1 MIGLA
6 SASAILLLVSLV
18 GICSNLVALL
28 TVKRTKYMHNTFG
41 ALCVSLASCN
51 LGVCLIY
58 FGWCSVATLSMV
70 DSVDRVFFDSE
81 LGKKVG
87 QIALL
92 FLYGSIYTHLAVSFN
107 RMMSLMYPL
116 RYLLMFDMRKSAALL
131 CVVWTLAF
139 IEIVPYFWS
148 RNCYFFY
155 KYEVA
160 LWEFAETE
168 CGEFFGFYFDFL
180 PSIVVVFFILAMD
193 VVALIK
199 LRASHKDAFV
209 STMSQE
215 QRKARKIEIG
225 FFIQSLCQTV
235 PFLMAVLCF
244 HVVSRYAETDWQL
257 FWAMTFSWVSLHTID
272 GFIIDI
278 FHTRRSVFKLK
289 MKIVPSFSVSNES
302 HGDQTKSA
310 ETRQ

>member
-6 SASAILLLVSLV
+6 SASAILLLMSLL
-18 GICSNLVALL
+18 GISSNLIALL
-28 TVKRTKYMHNTFG
+28 TVKRTKYLHNTFG

-51 LGVCLIY
+51 LGICLIY
-58 FGWCSVATLSMV
+58 FGWCSIATLSMV
-70 DSVDRVFFDSE
+70 DSDDRVFFDSE

-87 QIALL
+87 QVALL

-107 RMMSLMYPL
+107 RMMSLLYPL
-116 RYLLMFDMRKSAALL
+116 RYLMMFDLRKGIALL
-131 CVVWTLAF
+131 VVVWTCAF
-139 IEIVPYFWS
+139 IEIAPYFWS
-148 RNCYFFY
+148 RECYFFY

-160 LWEFAETE
+160 LWEFAETG

-180 PSIVVVFFILAMD
+180 PSIVIVVCILVMD
-193 VVALIK
+193 VIALMR
-199 LRASHKDAFV
+199 LRSSHADAYV
-209 STMSQE
+209 STMSEE
-215 QRKARKIEIG
+215 QKKARKIEIG
-225 FFIQSLCQTV
+225 FFTQSLCQTV

-278 FHTRRSVFKLK
+278 FHTRRLVFKTSTKVL
-289 MKIVPSFSVSNES
+289 PSFSISGAS
-302 HGDQTKSA
+302 
-310 ETRQ
+310 

>member
-6 SASAILLLVSLV
+6 SASAILLIVSIL

-51 LGVCLIY
+51 LGICLIY
-58 FGWCSVATLSMV
+58 FGWCSVATLSMM
-70 DSVDRVFFDSE
+70 DRNDRVFFDSE

-87 QIALL
+87 QVALL

-107 RMMSLMYPL
+107 RMMSLLFPL
-116 RYLLMFDMRKSAALL
+116 RYLMMFDFRKSLALL
-131 CVVWTLAF
+131 VVVWICAF
-139 IEIVPYFWS
+139 IEIIPYFWS
-148 RNCYFFY
+148 HNCYFFY

-168 CGEFFGFYFDFL
+168 CGEFTGFYFDFL
-180 PSIVVVFFILAMD
+180 PSIIVVIFILIMD
-193 VVALIK
+193 VIALIR
-199 LRASHKDAFV
+199 LRATHAATCD
-209 STMSQE
+209 TNMSNE
-215 QRKARKIEIG
+215 QRKARKIERG

-244 HVVSRYAETDWQL
+244 HVVSRYANTDWEL

-272 GFIIDI
+272 GFIIDL
-278 FHTRRSVFKLK
+278 FHTRRMVFRVKV
-289 MKIVPSFSVSNES
+289 KIVPSFTMS
-302 HGDQTKSA
+302 
-310 ETRQ
+310 